1 MNQDQENTL
10 ARVFNVARFFTRN
23 AARFAG
29 VGALVAA
36 VAAYMLRVGKLP
48 NPPEADV
55 DADTAGTAREGA
67 KKAKDT
73 ARTAL
78 VAPTIAMFN
87 ALRLY
92 FQAQYATTHDV
103 EDQKRAAEMT
113 LKQPADLKRSM
124 PTGQLQRL
132 LGRALDLLATLPAN
146 ALKADYNHDDAKV
159 ARFTLLATQYG
170 AVRNAPR
177 EARDDAKTE
186 GETFGQDLKAARD
199 FIKSDLLP
207 AVMLLADDDPEF
219 VRAFKQANKQD
230 DRRGGQSPQTPT
242 PPATT

>member
-23 AARFAG
+23 AERFAG
-29 VGALVAA
+29 VGALVVA
-36 VAAYMLRVGKLP
+36 VAAYVLRVAKLP
-48 NPPEADV
+48 NPPEAET
-55 DADTAGTAREGA
+55 DATTSGTAREGA
-67 KKAKDT
+67 KQAKDT

-78 VAPTIAMFN
+78 AAPTTAMLN
-87 ALRLY
+87 ALRLH
-92 FQAQYATTHDV
+92 FQAQYATTQDV
-103 EDQKRAAEMT
+103 KDQQRAAEMT
-113 LKQPADLKRSM
+113 LKRPADLKRAM

-132 LGRALDLLATLPAN
+132 LGRALDLLATLAPD
-146 ALKADYNHDDAKV
+146 ALKASYNHDAAKV

-186 GETFGQDLKAARD
+186 GETFDQDLDDARD

-207 AVMLLADDDPEF
+207 AVMLLADDDADF
-219 VRAFKQANKQD
+219 VKAFKQANKQD
-230 DRRGGQSPQTPT
+230 DRRGGQSPKTPK
-242 PPATT
+242 PPTT